1 MCAWNWITTHS
12 PEDFRFHLRT
22 PDDPPLEASAEHRR
36 ALRLLKERVERLGDF
51 DEKGLAD
58 ELYRVAEE
66 AGIEPKEF
74 FRIAYQALIASDRGP
89 RLASFIMTLGREQVL
104 ALLASY

>member
-1 MCAWNWITTHS
+1 
-12 PEDFRFHLRT
+12 
-22 PDDPPLEASAEHRR
+22 
-36 ALRLLKERVERLGDF
+36 VERLEDF

-66 AGIEPKEF
+66 AQIEAKEL
-74 FRIAYQALIASDRGP
+74 FRLSYLALIGSEKGP
-89 RLASFIMTLGREQVL
+89 RLASFILTLGKERVT